1 MDKLSYVFF
10 ADPGMS
16 TENVTNTNQLTS
28 ATIVKDQST
37 LFVMMV
43 VIGSALVLM
52 LLLIAIIY
60 QGNQHY
66 RIKHNWSIWVSCAE

>member
-10 ADPGMS
+10 TDPAMS
-16 TENVTNTNQLTS
+16 TENVIHTNQLTS

-43 VIGSALVLM
+43 VLGSALVFM

-60 QGNQHY
+60 KGKQHY
-66 RIKHNWSIWVSCAE
+66 RIKHTWSIWVS